1 MAFILASNWF
11 IAMEGL
17 LMHTNLTHT
26 THAKSMTT
34 TIIEFGH
41 KPPFLHRRSSW
52 VRESGIEKAMVKWSE
67 GVGTKTL
74 ALWRDPAWGP
84 PSGSLALSDTPPPRL
99 SVKAGSLIII
109 RVSMEAGG
117 EGNGRPTK
125 TWPGYA
131 SYWSMAWHTCR
142 NLKWLGKCVCWG
154 MEDLDAL
161 RPSEWKGIPDRL
173 GFVSFLLGTA
183 PLNIVLFSKSLG
195 GGDTLLY
202 QRVIGNC
209 FFSW

>member
-1 MAFILASNWF
+1 
-11 IAMEGL
+11 
-17 LMHTNLTHT
+17 
-26 THAKSMTT
+26 MTT

-41 KPPFLHRRSSW
+41 KPPFLHRRSLW
-52 VRESGIEKAMVKWSE
+52 VREAGMEKATVKWSE

-99 SVKAGSLIII
+99 SVKDGSLIII
-109 RVSMEAGG
+109 RVSVEAGG
-117 EGNGRPTK
+117 EGHGRPTK
-125 TWPGYA
+125 TWPGYD

-154 MEDLDAL
+154 MGVLDAL
-161 RPSEWKGIPDRL
+161 RQSEWKGIPDRM

-183 PLNIVLFSKSLG
+183 PLNIVLFSKKLG
-195 GGDTLLY
+195 WGVILLY
-202 QRVIGNC
+202 QRV
-209 FFSW
+209 FFFMIRLSWVFWNQQKCVINEQDMC